1 MYSTAWLNQVEIKD
15 TRIEFVINNVSLQ
28 CNVRIKS
35 NLKMEEV
42 CRNCSPNFLWN
53 K

>member
-15 TRIEFVINNVSLQ
+15 TYIEFGINNVSLQ
-28 CNVRIKS
+28 DNVNIKL

-42 CRNCSPNFLWN
+42 CSDCSPNFLWN